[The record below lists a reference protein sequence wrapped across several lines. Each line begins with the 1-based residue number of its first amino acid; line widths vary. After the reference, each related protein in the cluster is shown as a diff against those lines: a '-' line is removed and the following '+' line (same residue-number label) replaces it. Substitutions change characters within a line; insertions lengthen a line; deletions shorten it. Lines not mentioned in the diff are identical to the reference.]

1 MGFRR
6 LDLYRLVLGRRE
18 AGDPDDGGIASGGA
32 RLDAESLAMLEVLT
46 PDGRKLPASQLGRLE
61 VRFEEPVIKR
71 YNREPELL
79 VQADVAGAQPNDV
92 TAAVWKALEGVRSAL
107 PPGYSIMI
115 SGAVEQSAK
124 ADASIQA
131 LQPLMVAVAV

>member
-1 MGFRR
+1 
-6 LDLYRLVLGRRE
+6 
-18 AGDPDDGGIASGGA
+18 
-32 RLDAESLAMLEVLT
+32 
-46 PDGRKLPASQLGRLE
+46 
-61 VRFEEPVIKR
+61 VIKR

-115 SGAVEQSAK
+115 SGAVEQSGK

-131 LQPLMVAVAV
+131 LQPLMVAAMLVFIMLQMRSFTGTFVVLATAPLGLIGAVLALLLFDQPFGFVA